1 MTILFRNNAYVQD
14 NMPSDLDILLINS
27 DRQIIVNPLEDLEP
41 DEKLAILTDIINS
54 DPIQNELN
62 ITKNLFLII
71 KSSIIAK
78 RKKL

>member
-62 ITKNLFLII
+62 ITN
-71 KSSIIAK
+71 
-78 RKKL
+78 